1 MTSVF
6 NLKDVLNFER
16 IKTPVIITLKILI
29 LKVRGNFC
37 QHIQCYSLESI
48 INVFLKIIIN

>member
-16 IKTPVIITLKILI
+16 IKTPVIINLKILI

-37 QHIQCYSLESI
+37 QHI
-48 INVFLKIIIN
+48 